1 VVTDGPTDQERI
13 ADFRSIQG
21 RRKNMLR
28 VAVTAQTIVFTL
40 RNRAHRL
47 RDERGAEAVQVALI
61 TAALV
66 VLALLLIAAI
76 RNRAEP
82 AIDEI
87 NGLMTR

>member
-1 VVTDGPTDQERI
+1 
-13 ADFRSIQG
+13 
-21 RRKNMLR
+21 MLR
-28 VAVTAQTIVFTL
+28 VAVATQTAVFML
-40 RNRAHRL
+40 RNRLHRLRDEL

-66 VLALLLIAAI
+66 ALAVLLIAAI

-87 NGLMTR
+87 NGMV

>member
-1 VVTDGPTDQERI
+1 
-13 ADFRSIQG
+13 
-21 RRKNMLR
+21 MLR
-28 VAVTAQTIVFTL
+28 VAVTTQTAVFML
-40 RNRAHRL
+40 RSRLHRL

-76 RNRAEP
+76 RNRAQP

-87 NGLMTR
+87 NG

>member
-1 VVTDGPTDQERI
+1 
-13 ADFRSIQG
+13 
-21 RRKNMLR
+21 MLR
-28 VAVTAQTIVFTL
+28 VAVTTQTIVFML
-40 RNRAHRL
+40 RNRL

-76 RNRAEP
+76 RNRAQP

-87 NGLMTR
+87 NG

>member
-1 VVTDGPTDQERI
+1 
-13 ADFRSIQG
+13 
-21 RRKNMLR
+21 MLR

-47 RDERGAEAVQVALI
+47 RDERGAEVVQVALI

-87 NGLMTR
+87 NG

>member
-1 VVTDGPTDQERI
+1 
-13 ADFRSIQG
+13 
-21 RRKNMLR
+21 MLR
-28 VAVTAQTIVFTL
+28 VAVTTQTIVFTL
-40 RNRAHRL
+40 RNRL

-76 RNRAEP
+76 RNRAQP

-87 NGLMTR
+87 NGLMT